1 MRLTQ
6 VALYAEDLGRAR
18 TFYERLLGTSALAE
32 FPQPGL
38 LFFDLDGTRL
48 LLERG
53 APRSMLYLQVDDVR
67 TAVTALPEGSSVAS
81 EPHPIFRHEDETLGP
96 AGTEEWQA
104 FLTDTEGNLV
114 GLVSHHPVDG

>member
-18 TFYERLLGTSALAE
+18 AFYEHLLGKPASAE

-48 LLERG
+48 LLDRE
-53 APRSMLYLQVDDVR
+53 APSALLYLRVDNVHEALDRLDGLADV
-67 TAVTALPEGSSVAS
+67 VSP
-81 EPHPIFRHEDETLGP
+81 PHVIFTHRDDRLGP
-96 AGTEEWQA
+96 PDHEEWQA
-104 FLTDTEGNLV
+104 FIRDSEGNTV
-114 GLVSHHPVDG
+114 GLVAFQHV

>member
-18 TFYERLLGTSALAE
+18 AFYEHLLGRPASAE
-32 FPQPGL
+32 FPQAGL

-48 LLERG
+48 LLETR

-67 TAVTALPEGSSVAS
+67 TAVTRLPDGASVAS
-81 EPHPIFRHEDETLGP
+81 EPHPIFRHEDDALGP

-114 GLVSHHPVDG
+114 GLVSHHPADG